1 MKIDKMDNLV
11 KSSTMIVEAVKTLN
25 EVKDYNGL
33 QLKLLDVAEFLLKE
47 YEKNN
52 VPTDEIKDLMDEI
65 KSIGDSKDA
74 E

>member
-1 MKIDKMDNLV
+1 MDNLV
-11 KSSTMIVEAVKTLN
+11 KSSTMIVDAVKILN

-47 YEKNN
+47 YESKNE
-52 VPTDEIKDLMDEI
+52 PTDEIKDLMDEI